1 MCPSDVGSSQL
12 GRPSTVAKEYTLQI
26 QKLVLNH
33 LNSVV
38 ATQLLGLVDGLR
50 SSCIGSLLVLNF
62 FLLNFFENH
71 MIVCCYLQITNY

>member
-50 SSCIGSLLVLNF
+50 SSCIGSLLVLNSF
-62 FLLNFFENH
+62 F
-71 MIVCCYLQITNY
+71 